1 MSESLR
7 DQLLKAGLVKKPVPE
22 NKPHTKAGRPPGQP
36 SRPPGKGGGGK
47 GGTPHGN
54 GPRSGAPHGNGPK
67 GGAARSQGEIDLAK
81 AYALRQRAE
90 TEERQRIEREAAE
103 RSRLKKERKQKLGTL
118 FAGKALNVADA
129 DVARHFPHGNKI
141 RRVYVT
147 AEQLPRLNAGE
158 LAVTQHNGR
167 YLLVER
173 ETALAAQA
181 IDPDALVL
189 LCDPNAPAEDDVPV
203 DLVW

>member
-22 NKPHTKAGRPPGQP
+22 NKPQGRSGRPSGPQQ
-36 SRPPGKGGGGK
+36 RPPGKGGGK
-47 GGTPHGN
+47 GGPHGGN
-54 GPRSGAPHGNGPK
+54 ARSGAPHGQAQK
-67 GGAARSQGEIDLAK
+67 GGGKSQEEIDLAK

-90 TEERQRIEREAAE
+90 NEERQRIEREAAE
-103 RSRLKKERKQKLGTL
+103 RARLKKERRQKLGTL
-118 FAGKALNVADA
+118 FAGKALNAVDA
-129 DVARHFPHGNKI
+129 DVARHFPHGSKI

-147 AEQLPRLNAGE
+147 ADQLPRLNAGE
-158 LAVTQHNGR
+158 LAVVQHNGR

-173 ETALAAQA
+173 EIALAAQA
-181 IDPDALVL
+181 IDEESLVL
-189 LCDPNAPAEDDVPV
+189 LCDPNAPAEDDVPA

>member
-22 NKPHTKAGRPPGQP
+22 NKPQGRSGRPSGPQQ
-36 SRPPGKGGGGK
+36 RPPGKGG
-47 GGTPHGN
+47 PHGGN
-54 GPRSGAPHGNGPK
+54 ARSGAPHGQAQK
-67 GGAARSQGEIDLAK
+67 GGGKSQEEIDLAK

-90 TEERQRIEREAAE
+90 NEERQRIEREAAE
-103 RSRLKKERKQKLGTL
+103 RARLKKERRQKLGTL
-118 FAGKALNVADA
+118 FAGKALNAADA
-129 DVARHFPHGNKI
+129 DVARHFPHGSKI

-147 AEQLPRLNAGE
+147 ADQLPRLNAGE
-158 LAVTQHNGR
+158 LAVVQHNGR

-173 ETALAAQA
+173 EIALDAQA
-181 IDPDALVL
+181 IDEEALVL
-189 LCDPNAPAEDDVPV
+189 LCDPNAPAEDDVPA